1 MLPAIK
7 YALHRFDIAHVVF
20 EAACL
25 DDPVNDFGFHVFALG
40 NLPVPVLVPFALHD
54 SRTVAMK
61 NGYGQLL
68 AVLSVLMA
76 LPAIAHH
83 GQAAYGNETVTLNA
97 TVTEFRFVNPHAQVS
112 FDVAVESGE
121 TQHWTGALT
130 APNKLARAGW
140 TKYTLEPGDEIE
152 ITGRRGRNGAHAMHI
167 RQIVMAKD
175 GHVLQLREE
184 LDGMVLP

>member
-1 MLPAIK
+1 MKKECRRLLLI
-7 YALHRFDIAHVVF
+7 L
-20 EAACL
+20 
-25 DDPVNDFGFHVFALG
+25 
-40 NLPVPVLVPFALHD
+40 PVLV
-54 SRTVAMK
+54 
-61 NGYGQLL
+61 
-68 AVLSVLMA
+68 A
-76 LPAIAHH
+76 LPAAAHH
-83 GQAAYGNETVTLNA
+83 GQAAYGNETVTLDA

-121 TQHWTGALT
+121 IQHWTGALT

-140 TKYTLEPGDEIE
+140 TKSTLEPGDEIE

-167 RQIVMAKD
+167 RRIVMASD

>member
-1 MLPAIK
+1 MG
-7 YALHRFDIAHVVF
+7 H
-20 EAACL
+20 
-25 DDPVNDFGFHVFALG
+25 
-40 NLPVPVLVPFALHD
+40 
-54 SRTVAMK
+54 
-61 NGYGQLL
+61 
-68 AVLSVLMA
+68 
-76 LPAIAHH
+76 PAIAHH

-97 TVTEFRFVNPHAQVS
+97 TVTEFRFVNPHARVS
-112 FDVAVESGE
+112 FDVVTETGE

-140 TKYTLEPGDEIE
+140 TKSTLEAGDDIE

-167 RQIVMAKD
+167 RRIVMARD